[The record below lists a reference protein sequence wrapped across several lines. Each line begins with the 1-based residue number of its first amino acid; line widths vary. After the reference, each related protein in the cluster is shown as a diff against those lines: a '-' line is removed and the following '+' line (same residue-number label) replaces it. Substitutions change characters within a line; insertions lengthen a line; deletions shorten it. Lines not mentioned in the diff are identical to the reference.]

1 VPGISL
7 PVKAHRL
14 LLTPTDALLILMIV
28 IWAGNYSIVKL
39 ALREIP
45 PLAFNSLRLTL
56 ASLLFL
62 GSLAV
67 AQARRPANRSAPPAP
82 GRARRRW
89 FASARD
95 ISGPEWAVLAAVGV
109 LGHFI
114 YQLCFMGGLSRTTVS
129 NSSLI
134 LGCSP
139 VVVTFLS
146 AAVGHERVN
155 AWHWAGALLSLGG
168 IYLLAGRGAEI
179 SRVTLTGDA
188 LCLAAVVCWS
198 VYTVASRP
206 LLRRHSP
213 MTLTGYSMAFGT
225 LLYVPF
231 GLAELQRMDWRAVSA
246 ASWASLALSATFALY
261 VAYLIWYTSVQRVGN
276 VRTAVFSNLLPLLSM
291 GIAAVWLGE
300 RFTHAALGG
309 AAAIVGGVALTRMG
323 RPGQA
328 GAPAEE

>member
-1 VPGISL
+1 VPGILS

-14 LLTPTDALLILMIV
+14 LPTPTDALLLLMIV

-67 AQARRPANRSAPPAP
+67 APARRPANRSAPPAS
-82 GRARRRW
+82 GRARGRW

-95 ISGPEWAVLAAVGV
+95 ITGREWAVLAAVGV

-188 LCLAAVVCWS
+188 LCLAAVACWS

-231 GLAELQRMDWRAVSA
+231 GLAELQRLDWRAVSA
-246 ASWASLALSATFALY
+246 ASWVSLALSAAFALY

-300 RFTHAALGG
+300 RFTPAALGG
-309 AAAIVGGVALTRMG
+309 AVAIVGGVALTRVG